1 MPENAVRNMYYIG
14 YTSVISGGQSP
25 VIYDYLKWNY
35 GLESLMEEDDTI
47 SEADAIDYS
56 LGYFFSGV
64 SNDSRYILRTSK
76 AQTEGMLS
84 AQYPTEE
91 VMHRSAIMQY
101 FDAEETTRINQM
113 WINVRCY
120 NIKNVP
126 VWVWVLAGIIVV
138 ALIALSVK
146 LKINKKYD

>member
-1 MPENAVRNMYYIG
+1 MNE
-14 YTSVISGGQSP
+14 
-25 VIYDYLKWNY
+25 
-35 GLESLMEEDDTI
+35 
-47 SEADAIDYS
+47 
-56 LGYFFSGV
+56 
-64 SNDSRYILRTSK
+64 RYILK
-76 AQTEGMLS
+76 VPEEQTYRQLS
-84 AQYPTEE
+84 AQYPTQE
-91 VMHRSAIMQY
+91 VMDRSAIMQY

>member
-1 MPENAVRNMYYIG
+1 M
-14 YTSVISGGQSP
+14 S
-25 VIYDYLKWNY
+25 
-35 GLESLMEEDDTI
+35 
-47 SEADAIDYS
+47 
-56 LGYFFSGV
+56 
-64 SNDSRYILRTSK
+64 
-76 AQTEGMLS
+76 
-84 AQYPTEE
+84 
-91 VMHRSAIMQY
+91 QY
-101 FDAEETTRINQM
+101 FDNDKNAKINQM

>member
-1 MPENAVRNMYYIG
+1 M
-14 YTSVISGGQSP
+14 
-25 VIYDYLKWNY
+25 D
-35 GLESLMEEDDTI
+35 
-47 SEADAIDYS
+47 
-56 LGYFFSGV
+56 
-64 SNDSRYILRTSK
+64 
-76 AQTEGMLS
+76 
-84 AQYPTEE
+84 
-91 VMHRSAIMQY
+91 RSAIMQY
-101 FDAEETTRINQM
+101 FDAEETTTRINQM

>member
-1 MPENAVRNMYYIG
+1 M
-14 YTSVISGGQSP
+14 
-25 VIYDYLKWNY
+25 D
-35 GLESLMEEDDTI
+35 
-47 SEADAIDYS
+47 
-56 LGYFFSGV
+56 
-64 SNDSRYILRTSK
+64 
-76 AQTEGMLS
+76 
-84 AQYPTEE
+84 
-91 VMHRSAIMQY
+91 RSAIMQY

-126 VWVWVLAGIIVV
+126 VWVWGLAGIIVV

>member
-1 MPENAVRNMYYIG
+1 MD
-14 YTSVISGGQSP
+14 VI
-25 VIYDYLKWNY
+25 K
-35 GLESLMEEDDTI
+35 
-47 SEADAIDYS
+47 
-56 LGYFFSGV
+56 
-64 SNDSRYILRTSK
+64 
-76 AQTEGMLS
+76 
-84 AQYPTEE
+84 
-91 VMHRSAIMQY
+91 RSAVMQY
-101 FDAEETTRINQM
+101 FDNEANDRINQM